1 MSALLWQGAPI
12 LFGNGTVDQVGIKLK
27 ELKCKRVLCAFDQT
41 MKATGTPHK
50 FIKFK
55 KVSETEVVLNDKV
68 LPEPPAYLVHEAA
81 DFAKKIKKLDG
92 IVAIGGGSTIDTCK
106 CINLLINNEGSIVD
120 YHMKP
125 PETNNP
131 GLPLIAIPTTAGTGS
146 ESTIGAVV
154 SDDNGVKKN
163 IFSFVTFA
171 ILDPELM
178 VTMPPSVTA
187 STGMDALAHAV
198 EYFLNNFVDN
208 PKADALSE
216 NAIKAVFKYLP
227 LTVADGKNLEYMGKM
242 AIASTF

>member
-1 MSALLWQGAPI
+1 
-12 LFGNGTVDQVGIKLK
+12 
-27 ELKCKRVLCAFDQT
+27 
-41 MKATGTPHK
+41 
-50 FIKFK
+50 
-55 KVSETEVVLNDKV
+55 
-68 LPEPPAYLVHEAA
+68 
-81 DFAKKIKKLDG
+81 
-92 IVAIGGGSTIDTCK
+92 
-106 CINLLINNEGSIVD
+106 
-120 YHMKP
+120 MKP